1 LPPQALLGDP
11 GLDPEL
17 HVREDGRTPLHFL
30 CEAGCASSSSCAR
43 ALLSSVFAGCVNAQ
57 DNRGFAALHLA
68 CEFGH
73 VEVVDL
79 LLSVEGCCAT
89 LRTLENATPL
99 SYAAQ
104 CNHPSLVSRLLLLP
118 DVDEACDVPNTKNAS
133 ACFIACELGHAHV
146 VRALSVAAH
155 AIDVN
160 AFCGR
165 ASGMAPLHIAC
176 AKGHAPAVD
185 ALLSSFP
192 QLDVDAPS
200 LCGRPPLMYAVTG
213 VRLAALGHADHKL
226 VRRLLEAGA
235 DVMVRGPEGKTAL
248 EMARDRGV
256 ELCECLMLV
265 FSSSTDY

>member
-1 LPPQALLGDP
+1 M
-11 GLDPEL
+11 
-17 HVREDGRTPLHFL
+17 
-30 CEAGCASSSSCAR
+30 
-43 ALLSSVFAGCVNAQ
+43 NAQ

-118 DVDEACDVPNTKNAS
+118 DVPKTKNAS

-146 VRALSVAAH
+146 VRALSAAAH

-160 AFCGR
+160 AFC

-200 LCGRPPLMYAVTG
+200 LCGRTPLMYAVTG
-213 VRLAALGHADHKL
+213 VHLAALGHADHKL